1 MLIEM
6 PRQRR
11 KLLPGLIQI
20 PETAG
25 LRECQALAIIL
36 PQELSL

>member
-1 MLIEM
+1 MRIPKSVKRFSDKM
-6 PRQRR
+6 RARR
-11 KLLPGLIQI
+11 